1 MGFSFTPHF
10 AIAFLPAYKRKP
22 CFWYKLTLPVVLY
35 SNNTKAIMME
45 TTILSVENEFNDWA
59 VRTKQIFKF
68 STILQAHNSYLVL
81 DQNRKKC

>member
-1 MGFSFTPHF
+1 MGFSFPPHF

-22 CFWYKLTLPVVLY
+22 YFWCKLTVPVVLY
-35 SNNTKAIMME
+35 SHNTKAITME

-59 VRTKQIFKF
+59 LRTKQIFKF
-68 STILQAHNSYLVL
+68 STILQAHNSYLVS

>member
-1 MGFSFTPHF
+1 
-10 AIAFLPAYKRKP
+10 
-22 CFWYKLTLPVVLY
+22 
-35 SNNTKAIMME
+35 MME

-59 VRTKQIFKF
+59 LRTKQIFKF